1 MPRSFRWVPCESS
14 SQIYGNQVR
23 CGLFFKKNLQI
34 EPAFAFYDNPLAQS
48 RQLTELPAHQRG
60 ARRKLAALAPKPDS
74 NSLFPRRLGFRRGT
88 NIERAANPPHTR
100 EPTPK
105 MSLSLLSLN
114 SVIPFI
120 KRADHRRDRAARI
133 IYKISF

>member
-48 RQLTELPAHQRG
+48 RQLTELPAHQK
-60 ARRKLAALAPKPDS
+60 AQDE
-74 NSLFPRRLGFRRGT
+74 NWPRLRLG
-88 NIERAANPPHTR
+88 
-100 EPTPK
+100 
-105 MSLSLLSLN
+105 
-114 SVIPFI
+114 
-120 KRADHRRDRAARI
+120 RI
-133 IYKISF
+133 AIRFCVVAWVLDGAH